1 MCIRDSISK
10 YAFYNCT
17 SLTSVTIPEGVTSI
31 GDYAFY
37 SCAGLTSVTIP
48 EGVTSIGVLTF
59 YNCSSL
65 ESITIPEGVTSIG
78 EYAFER
84 CTSLTSVTIPEGVTS
99 IENYAFN
106 RCTSLTSVTIPASVT
121 SIGNSA
127 FSDCTKLMT
136 VTIPEGVTSIGDH
149 AFSGCTSL
157 ASITIPASVTSIGNS
172 AFSDC
177 TSLTSITIPEGVTSI
192 GDYTFYNCSSLT
204 SVTIP
209 EGVTSIGNSAFK
221 NCTSL
226 TSVTIPEGVTSIGR
240 WAFDGCTSLKDVY
253 YTSCSETGWKNIT
266 IGSYNDPFQKA
277 TVHYLEHQWNNGEIT
292 APATCTEDG
301 VKTFTCAVCKETKT
315 EIIEKLGHAFGAV
328 EVIKAPTCTET
339 GISGKRCTHEGCDV
353 IDSETVLA
361 ATGHTWDEGMV
372 TTEPTYETD
381 GIKTFTCSVCKATK
395 TEQIPALA
403 PTVVASGKCGH
414 SDNVG
419 GESSVTWELRENGVL
434 TISGTGA
441 MNDRW
446 APAIS
451 APWYINREKIL
462 TVVIEDGVTSI
473 GNYAFYSCSSLTS
486 ITIPES
492 VTSIGTGTFYHCSR
506 LTSLTIPKSVT
517 DISCGIFNHNC
528 GSLASL
534 TVEEE
539 NPVYHSEGNCVI
551 KTADKELTVGCK
563 SSVIPTDGTVTSIGR
578 SAFGS
583 CPANLTLPESVV
595 SISDFAFFNSRL
607 ASITIPNSVTSIG
620 SYAFSGCSW
629 LTEITI
635 PQNVTTL
642 NDSVFS
648 GCGSLTSITIPKS
661 VTSIGSS
668 AFEEC
673 SRLTSVILPVS
684 VTSIGDS
691 AFYDCEKLTDVFYS
705 GSRSD
710 WEKITIETYN
720 DPLQKANIHFFVT
733 SGKCGDNLTWTLY
746 EDGVLSITGTGSMY
760 VFSGNGSSSDA
771 APWYSYRNEIKTVQ
785 IGDGATSIGDYAFA
799 FCFYLAD
806 VTIPATVQNIGQNAF
821 RTATALTNITIPEGV
836 VSIGA
841 DAFLGGSLTSIS
853 LPSSVTSVGSSAFN
867 GCTSLTSIEIL
878 GSITSMGMCAFQN
891 CHKLTS
897 VTIAEGTTVIG
908 QYAFNCCD
916 ALPEITIPKSVTNIG
931 EYAFNGCTSLKDV
944 YYSSCSAGDWEKI
957 SAGSGIDS
965 LQNITIHYLDH
976 QLDDGKVTTEPTCEK
991 NGEKTFTCAV
1001 CKETKTEIIE
1011 KLGHAF
1017 GAVEVIKA
1025 PTCTETGISGK
1036 RCQHEGCDVIDSET
1050 VLPATGHKWDD
1061 GKVTTEPTCTEDG
1074 VKTYTCSVC
1083 NETKTE
1089 TITATGHKWDEGK
1102 VTTPAT
1108 CTENGVKTFTC
1119 SVCKETKTETVEKLG
1134 HAFGVVEVIK
1144 APTCT
1149 ETGISG
1155 KRCTHE
1161 GCDVIDSETVLPAT
1175 GHQWDGG
1182 EITTP
1187 ATCTEN
1193 GVKTYT
1199 CSVCKEIKTEAVE
1212 KLGHSFG
1219 AVEVIK
1225 APTCTETGISG
1236 KRCQHEGCEVID
1248 SETVLAATGHQW
1260 DDGKVATEP
1269 TYEKDGIKTFT
1280 CSVCKA
1286 TKTETI
1292 PAPTP
1297 IASGTCGSADNES
1310 GESSV
1315 KWSLFEDGILIIS
1328 GTGAMADWEYSEP
1341 APWSDYRPKIKT
1353 VVINPG
1359 ITVIGRFAFDRCTNL
1374 TNVTIPDSVTCIK
1387 FWAFHACGFTDITI
1401 PEGVE
1406 RIESAFYECCELTS
1420 IVIPKSATSVAGIAF
1435 ECCSSLASITVAQGN
1450 PVYHSDGNC
1459 LILTADKTLIA
1470 GCKNSA
1476 IPADGSVTRIDTSA
1490 FSGHTGLMNITI
1502 PNTVTSIGALAFM
1515 ACSGLETILVAE
1527 GNPVYHSDGNCIIK
1541 TADKTLVVGCK
1552 NSVIPADGSVTSIG
1566 RDAFFACSG
1575 LTSITIP
1582 EGVTSIGGSAFWACT
1597 SLTDVYY
1604 SGCSEAKWNSI
1615 TVGEQNDPLQNA
1627 TVHYLE
1633 HQWDEGKVTTPAT
1646 CTEDGIKTFTCS
1658 ACKETRTETVEKL
1671 GHSFGAAEV
1680 IKAPTCTETGISG
1693 KCCQHD
1699 GCEAIDSETVL
1710 PANGHQW
1717 DNGKVTTEPTCTE
1730 DGVKTYTCSVCDET
1744 KTETI
1749 TATGHQWDEGV
1760 VTSEPTYTENGEKT
1774 FTCVICRTTRT
1785 ETIPA
1790 LTPEPDS
1797 VDLNEIAK
1805 DFDGSSI
1812 GVDVDGKTVYPDGEG
1827 NYPRLTVPE
1836 GTTTLIS
1843 VSTCNLPE
1851 GVDPHTRY
1859 PVGMAVYKATNT
1871 DGTTSVER
1879 ISEMDDLLRYAGSSI
1894 RITGNK
1900 GIRLI
1905 TGINASLKSALTSE
1919 GVAGYTLEEY
1929 GTLLCWASEVQ
1940 NGSLSL
1946 SDAYARHNYAYSLA
1960 NGTDPVFRY
1969 AGDVIQYTNVLVGFS
1984 NKQCVDDIAMRPYIT
1999 LRDADGNTYTL
2010 YGGIVNRSIGYIA
2023 YQNRGAFTPG
2033 TNAYNYIWD
2042 IIHFVYGD
2050 AYDEDYKG

>member
-1 MCIRDSISK
+1 MKKWLAMLLSIILTVQLAVPAWAADGGAEHETVASAVESGTCGENLTWKIEDGVLTISGTGAMTGYPPSQSPWAAAKIR
-10 YAFYNCT
+10 
-17 SLTSVTIPEGVTSI
+17 SVVIESGVTSI
-31 GDYAFY
+31 GSHAF
-37 SCAGLTSVTIP
+37 SDCSSLTSVEIP
-48 EGVTSIGVLTF
+48 NSITFIDQGAFSGCSNLT
-59 YNCSSL
+59 
-65 ESITIPEGVTSIG
+65 SITIPDGVTTIRSG
-78 EYAFER
+78 AFR
-84 CTSLTSVTIPEGVTS
+84 NCS
-99 IENYAFN
+99 
-106 RCTSLTSVTIPASVT
+106 
-121 SIGNSA
+121 
-127 FSDCTKLMT
+127 
-136 VTIPEGVTSIGDH
+136 
-149 AFSGCTSL
+149 
-157 ASITIPASVTSIGNS
+157 
-172 AFSDC
+172 
-177 TSLTSITIPEGVTSI
+177 SLTSITIPDSVTNIGEGVFYHCTGLADDKGFVIVRNMLCGYFGKGADVVVPTGVTKIDIGAFEWCSSLASIAIPNSITSIGSSAFQGCSSLTSVEIPDSVTSI
-192 GDYTFYNCSSLT
+192 GGSAFQGCSSLTSVKIPDGIVTINSYVFSNCSSLT
-204 SVTIP
+204 SITIP
-209 EGVTSIGNSAFK
+209 DSVTNICPYAFSNCSGLTSVEIPDSVTSIGPSAFYDCSALTDVYYGGSRAGWNKIWIYEYNDQLTGATIHYAKTDPTATPTQTPMPTPIATPVPSPTATPAEPSVPTSGTCGENLTWKIEDGVLTISGTGAMMDYSWCQDPAAPWAAAKIKSVVIESGVTSIGNSAFYGFSLTSITIPDSVTSIGDSAFRGCTGLTSVTIPDGVTSIGECAFTESSLTSITIPDSVTSIGRAAFSASSLTSIEIPDSVTNIGEGAFYVCPGLADDGGFVIVCNILCGYFGK
-221 NCTSL
+221 GADVAVPTGVTKIDMSAFQGCSSLVSIAIPDSVTSIGQGAFSGCSNLTSITIPDGVTSIENYTFFNCSSL
-226 TSVTIPEGVTSIGR
+226 TSVEIPEGVTSIGCGAF
-240 WAFDGCTSLKDVY
+240 WACTSLTDVY
-253 YTSCSETGWKNIT
+253 YSGCSEAKWNSIT
-266 IGSYNDPFQKA
+266 VGEQNDPFQKA
-277 TVHYLEHQWNNGEIT
+277 TVHYLEHQWNDGEIT

-301 VKTFTCAVCKETKT
+301 VKTFTC
-315 EIIEKLGHAFGAV
+315 
-328 EVIKAPTCTET
+328 
-339 GISGKRCTHEGCDV
+339 
-353 IDSETVLA
+353 
-361 ATGHTWDEGMV
+361 
-372 TTEPTYETD
+372 
-381 GIKTFTCSVCKATK
+381 
-395 TEQIPALA
+395 
-403 PTVVASGKCGH
+403 
-414 SDNVG
+414 
-419 GESSVTWELRENGVL
+419 
-434 TISGTGA
+434 
-441 MNDRW
+441 
-446 APAIS
+446 
-451 APWYINREKIL
+451 
-462 TVVIEDGVTSI
+462 
-473 GNYAFYSCSSLTS
+473 
-486 ITIPES
+486 
-492 VTSIGTGTFYHCSR
+492 
-506 LTSLTIPKSVT
+506 
-517 DISCGIFNHNC
+517 
-528 GSLASL
+528 
-534 TVEEE
+534 
-539 NPVYHSEGNCVI
+539 
-551 KTADKELTVGCK
+551 
-563 SSVIPTDGTVTSIGR
+563 
-578 SAFGS
+578 
-583 CPANLTLPESVV
+583 
-595 SISDFAFFNSRL
+595 
-607 ASITIPNSVTSIG
+607 
-620 SYAFSGCSW
+620 
-629 LTEITI
+629 
-635 PQNVTTL
+635 
-642 NDSVFS
+642 
-648 GCGSLTSITIPKS
+648 
-661 VTSIGSS
+661 
-668 AFEEC
+668 
-673 SRLTSVILPVS
+673 
-684 VTSIGDS
+684 
-691 AFYDCEKLTDVFYS
+691 
-705 GSRSD
+705 
-710 WEKITIETYN
+710 
-720 DPLQKANIHFFVT
+720 
-733 SGKCGDNLTWTLY
+733 
-746 EDGVLSITGTGSMY
+746 
-760 VFSGNGSSSDA
+760 
-771 APWYSYRNEIKTVQ
+771 
-785 IGDGATSIGDYAFA
+785 
-799 FCFYLAD
+799 
-806 VTIPATVQNIGQNAF
+806 
-821 RTATALTNITIPEGV
+821 
-836 VSIGA
+836 
-841 DAFLGGSLTSIS
+841 
-853 LPSSVTSVGSSAFN
+853 
-867 GCTSLTSIEIL
+867 
-878 GSITSMGMCAFQN
+878 
-891 CHKLTS
+891 
-897 VTIAEGTTVIG
+897 
-908 QYAFNCCD
+908 
-916 ALPEITIPKSVTNIG
+916 
-931 EYAFNGCTSLKDV
+931 
-944 YYSSCSAGDWEKI
+944 
-957 SAGSGIDS
+957 
-965 LQNITIHYLDH
+965 
-976 QLDDGKVTTEPTCEK
+976 
-991 NGEKTFTCAV
+991 
-1001 CKETKTEIIE
+1001 
-1011 KLGHAF
+1011 
-1017 GAVEVIKA
+1017 
-1025 PTCTETGISGK
+1025 
-1036 RCQHEGCDVIDSET
+1036 
-1050 VLPATGHKWDD
+1050 
-1061 GKVTTEPTCTEDG
+1061 
-1074 VKTYTCSVC
+1074 
-1083 NETKTE
+1083 
-1089 TITATGHKWDEGK
+1089 
-1102 VTTPAT
+1102 
-1108 CTENGVKTFTC
+1108 
-1119 SVCKETKTETVEKLG
+1119 SVCKETKTETLEKLG
-1134 HAFGVVEVIK
+1134 HA
-1144 APTCT
+1144 
-1149 ETGISG
+1149 
-1155 KRCTHE
+1155 
-1161 GCDVIDSETVLPAT
+1161 
-1175 GHQWDGG
+1175 
-1182 EITTP
+1182 
-1187 ATCTEN
+1187 
-1193 GVKTYT
+1193 
-1199 CSVCKEIKTEAVE
+1199 
-1212 KLGHSFG
+1212 FG

-1658 ACKETRTETVEKL
+1658 VCKETRTETVEKL
-1671 GHSFGAAEV
+1671 GHSFGAVKV

-1693 KCCQHD
+1693 KRCTHE
-1699 GCEAIDSETVL
+1699 GCDVIDSETVI
-1710 PANGHQW
+1710 PASGHKW
-1717 DNGKVTTEPTCTE
+1717 DEGKVTTEPTCTE

-1851 GVDPHTRY
+1851 GVDSHTRY
-1859 PVGMAVYKATNT
+1859 PVSMAVYKATNT

-1969 AGDVIQYTNVLVGFS
+1969 AGDVVQYTNVLVGFS
-1984 NKQCVDDIAMRPYIT
+1984 NEQCVDDIAMRPYIT